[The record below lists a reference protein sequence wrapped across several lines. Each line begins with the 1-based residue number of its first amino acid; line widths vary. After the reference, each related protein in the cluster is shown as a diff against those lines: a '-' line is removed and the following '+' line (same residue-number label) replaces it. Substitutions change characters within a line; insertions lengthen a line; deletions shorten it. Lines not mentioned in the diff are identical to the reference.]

1 MRTFCRYKSKLNKN
15 SAFLFQRPKSNTVG
29 DCWYDSVPVGHN
41 TLGNMMTTISKD
53 CQLSK
58 IYTNHSLRATTVHLL
73 DVARFP
79 DRHIMSVTG
88 HKAESSL
95 KTYTGYTDSK
105 TKQKMSNTLSSVLR
119 SSDNNVQKVD
129 TCKTEKSCEQYSS
142 LHPACFDLLPLS
154 DSQEDQLISDMKMDT
169 NFDDIVKML
178 NIPECQSVNPTPAV
192 NTVKMQSTM
201 SNCHSFSHFGGL
213 PMINNYG
220 TININYSI
228 LPK

>member
-1 MRTFCRYKSKLNKN
+1 
-15 SAFLFQRPKSNTVG
+15 
-29 DCWYDSVPVGHN
+29 
-41 TLGNMMTTISKD
+41 
-53 CQLSK
+53 
-58 IYTNHSLRATTVHLL
+58 
-73 DVARFP
+73 
-79 DRHIMSVTG
+79 
-88 HKAESSL
+88 
-95 KTYTGYTDSK
+95 
-105 TKQKMSNTLSSVLR
+105 MSNTLSSVLR

-142 LHPACFDLLPLS
+142 LHPACFDLLQLS

-201 SNCHSFSHFGGL
+201 SNCHSFSQFGGL

-220 TININYSI
+220 TINNNYSI

>member
-1 MRTFCRYKSKLNKN
+1 
-15 SAFLFQRPKSNTVG
+15 
-29 DCWYDSVPVGHN
+29 
-41 TLGNMMTTISKD
+41 MTSISKD
-53 CQLSK
+53 CQLSN
-58 IYTNHSLRATTVHLL
+58 IYTIHLL

-88 HKAESSL
+88 HKTESSL

-105 TKQKMSNTLSSVLR
+105 TKQIMSNALSSVLR
-119 SSDNNVQKVD
+119 SSDNNVQQVD
-129 TCKTEKSCEQYSS
+129 TNKAEQSCEQYSS

-154 DSQEDQLISDMKMDT
+154 DSQEHQLISDMKMDT
-169 NFDDIVKML
+169 NVDDIVKTL

-201 SNCHSFSHFGGL
+201 SNCHSFSHFGVL
-213 PMINNYG
+213 SMINNYG